1 MPFCAIEIMW
11 KNDLFS
17 SLNTSIRLVYCAQKG
32 VNESFFK
39 DSVEQ
44 KKDFKFNDGKEDHRV
59 FAKGFKINTTREEID
74 KIFGEVGTI
83 VDVRLPETRQVITV
97 FNPWAHTGSLKDQ
110 QHIKVHVTLGSW
122 FL

>member
-1 MPFCAIEIMW
+1 MW
-11 KNDLFS
+11 KSDLFS

-32 VNESFFK
+32 VNKTFKK

-59 FAKGFKINTTREEID
+59 FAKGFRVNLTREEIE

-83 VDVRLPETRQVITV
+83 VDVRLPENRQVITLLNFGFMV
-97 FNPWAHTGSLKDQ
+97 LVSPSVW
-110 QHIKVHVTLGSW
+110 
-122 FL
+122 

>member
-1 MPFCAIEIMW
+1 M
-11 KNDLFS
+11 
-17 SLNTSIRLVYCAQKG
+17 
-32 VNESFFK
+32 
-39 DSVEQ
+39 EQ

-97 FNPWAHTGSLKDQ
+97 LTFGRIPVLSRTNN
-110 QHIKVHVTLGSW
+110 I
-122 FL
+122 